1 MAFAPMFFLP
11 WQEMMCGISCHACW
25 CFFHGIWNFVSC
37 HSGIAW
43 TFLFLS
49 AMLSFKKLKYHS
61 TMPPEAC
68 CQFFGPSL
76 PCILFLYFGN
86 KNSNQPVQ
94 HLLPLAG
101 NGVSGCSEVL
111 PLIFLK
117 SSNSFIVILFC
128 PEETNCHISCCSVFI
143 SFQKLKTAI
152 NLCRIYFPEA
162 EKTFPGRKFV
172 ISLATLCSALS
183 KN

>member
-11 WQEMMCGISCHACW
+11 WQEMMCGISCHACQ
-25 CFFHGIWNFVSC
+25 CFFHGIWNFASH

-43 TFLFLS
+43 TFLFLL

-94 HLLPLAG
+94 HLLPLTG

-117 SSNSFIVILFC
+117 RSNSFIVILFC
-128 PEETNCHISCCSVFI
+128 PEEKNVISLAALCSSCFKNWKQQLTCAEFI
-143 SFQKLKTAI
+143 FRKQK
-152 NLCRIYFPEA
+152 
-162 EKTFPGRKFV
+162 KTFPGRKFV